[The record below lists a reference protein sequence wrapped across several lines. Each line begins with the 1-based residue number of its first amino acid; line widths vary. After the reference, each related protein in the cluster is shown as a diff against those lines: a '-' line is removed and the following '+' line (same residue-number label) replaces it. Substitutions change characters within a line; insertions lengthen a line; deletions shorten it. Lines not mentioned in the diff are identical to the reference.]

1 MSDLESESINVVF
14 CAVDFSETASLA
26 LAHAS
31 QLARRHDAG
40 LVLAHVV
47 EPLPVVSYP
56 ILMVPLDAEI
66 ELREFASARLEE
78 LAETVRQSGL
88 TVSTGLEHGPPGP
101 HLIEM
106 AERAGAD
113 IVVIGTRG
121 LTGFEHLVLGS
132 TAEYVVRRSQCPV
145 LTVHPGDDSPKDPVK
160 LVIVPTD
167 LGPKAAEAVDAFAR
181 IFAGDDRPCV
191 LLAFADPTPPYL
203 EPFKHETLEKWGQ
216 PDVRKEDI
224 EEKLAP
230 TIAKFEGAGFQVE
243 TEILDGGPVQAIT
256 ELAKERDADMILMS
270 THGRSALANVLVGRT
285 AQRIVQHAPCLV
297 LTIRSSKKEAAVD
310 AVNAAN
316 ADEG

>member
-1 MSDLESESINVVF
+1 MSDRKSESIELVF

-26 LAHAS
+26 LAHAGR
-31 QLARRHDAG
+31 LARQHRAE

-56 ILMVPLDAEI
+56 ILMVPMDADI

-78 LAETVRQSGL
+78 LAKMVRKSGL
-88 TVSTGLEHGPPGP
+88 TVSTCIGNGPPGP
-101 HLIEM
+101 QLVEM
-106 AERAGAD
+106 AERANAEL
-113 IVVIGTRG
+113 VVIGTRG

-132 TAEYVVRRSQCPV
+132 TAEYVVRRSRCPV
-145 LTVHPGDDSPKDPVK
+145 LTVHPEDDSPNDAVK

-167 LGPKAAEAVDAFAR
+167 LGSGAGDAVDAFTKVFEGA
-181 IFAGDDRPCV
+181 DRPRV

-230 TIAKFEGAGFQVE
+230 TVAKFESAGFEVE

-270 THGRSALANVLVGRT
+270 THGRSVLANVLVGRT

-297 LTIRSSKKEAAVD
+297 LTVRSSKK
-310 AVNAAN
+310 
-316 ADEG
+316 GS

>member
-1 MSDLESESINVVF
+1 MSERKSESIEVIF

-26 LAHAS
+26 LTHAS

-78 LAETVRQSGL
+78 LAETVRKSGL
-88 TVSTGLEHGPPGP
+88 TVSTDLEHGPPGP
-101 HLIEM
+101 HLVEM
-106 AERAGAD
+106 AERANAD

-121 LTGFEHLVLGS
+121 LTGFEHFVMGS
-132 TAEYVVRRSQCPV
+132 TAEYVVRRAGRPV
-145 LTVHPGDDSPKDPVK
+145 LTVHPGDDLPTDPVK

-167 LGPKAAEAVDAFAR
+167 LGPNAGDAVEVFAR
-181 IFAGDDRPCV
+181 VFAGGDLPRV

-203 EPFKHETLEKWGQ
+203 EPFRHETLEKWGQ
-216 PDVRKEDI
+216 PDVRREDI
-224 EEKLAP
+224 EEKMAP
-230 TIAKFEGAGFQVE
+230 TIAKFERAGFEVE
-243 TEILDGGPVQAIT
+243 SEILDGGPVRAIT
-256 ELAKERDADMILMS
+256 ELAKEREADMILMS
-270 THGRSALANVLVGRT
+270 THGRSALANMLVGRT

-297 LTIRSSKKEAAVD
+297 LTVRSSKED
-310 AVNAAN
+310 AVQ
-316 ADEG
+316 DD